1 LRRKAIETRKALLA
15 KLLKRSHLSLVLN
28 EHYEEDGAITKMSRG
43 DVRRPSCSPKMR
55 RGGSRR
61 ISPSCRSWCVRLR
74 GGPPGDAGCVLIFD
88 LHQCLRISD
97 RSFYTQRLRGFVM
110 TPLASEPRRSV
121 EALSFSRSPS
131 CLSYR
136 TERNAGSF

>member
-136 TERNAGSF
+136 AERNAG

>member
-110 TPLASEPRRSV
+110 TPLASKPRRSV

-136 TERNAGSF
+136 AERNAG